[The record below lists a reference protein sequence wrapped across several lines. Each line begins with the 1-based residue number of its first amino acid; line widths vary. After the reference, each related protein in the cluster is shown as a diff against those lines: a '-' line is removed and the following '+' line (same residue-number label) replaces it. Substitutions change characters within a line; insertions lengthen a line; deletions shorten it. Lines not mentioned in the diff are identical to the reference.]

1 MRDEGVVMKKH
12 IIKRSQKAIDQ
23 SVTYG
28 LNSMERVYSDA
39 HLDVGHYT
47 FMKNMLLYID
57 AIDQADSFK
66 SYIIHTGRCKEL
78 KTKEILGPGDMLVTR
93 DREEM
98 TTMIMLEDTTF
109 FVHSYRS
116 SGFNTFKSSSKS
128 MIDLLTDLQEKDQ
141 YTKTHSDRV
150 FALVKQMALAL
161 GYHSKQIYNI
171 VKAAHFHDL
180 GKVFIDDAI
189 LNKPGKLT
197 DEEFANIEKHAVL
210 GQEMIIS
217 HFDQEVYRIIEQHHE
232 RLDGSGYPNGLKG
245 DRISEEARILAICD
259 SYDAMITDRV
269 YKKGKSQQEAFDEL
283 LELSGKWYDERL
295 VRLFIDLNQEIG
307 R

>member
-1 MRDEGVVMKKH
+1 MENQ
-12 IIKRSQKAIDQ
+12 IIKRKYKAIDQ

-28 LNSMERVYSDA
+28 LNSMEKVYSDA
-39 HLDVGHYT
+39 YFDVGHYT

-57 AIDQADSFK
+57 AIDQEDSFK
-66 SYIIHTGRCKEL
+66 SYIVHTGRCKEL
-78 KTKEILGPGDMLVTR
+78 KTQKVLGPEDMLII
-93 DREEM
+93 RERQDM
-98 TTMIMLEDTTF
+98 TTVLMLEDTQL
-109 FVHSYRS
+109 FVHAYRS
-116 SGFNTFKSSSKS
+116 GGFNSFKSSSKS

-197 DEEFANIEKHAVL
+197 CEEFQTIEKHAVL
-210 GQEMIIS
+210 GEELIMS
-217 HFDQEVYRIIEQHHE
+217 HFDKDVYAIIEQHHE
-232 RLDGSGYPNGLKG
+232 RLDGSGYPKGLVG
-245 DRISEEARILAICD
+245 DKISEEAKVLAICD

-269 YKKGKSQQEAFDEL
+269 YKKGKSKQEAFQEL
-283 LELSGKWYDERL
+283 RDLSDKQYDEKL
-295 VRLFIDLNQEIG
+295 VTLFIELNQDK
-307 R
+307 